1 MKKNTFL
8 FSFLFSA
15 VFFAGCSMTLTPQ
28 EKIYNFELI
37 KKALIKQ
44 DKYKEAQKIQ
54 KIIDKIKKENGIPVN
69 CVNNNAL
76 KNEKKNITGSS
87 VIQKTP
93 MTTSTTKKSPV
104 MTKKSEA
111 VVKIKKS
118 INKRNT
124 KKEVKQRVQK
134 TVSNKTN
141 SKQKPK
147 KEQSLFKIYSVK
159 NNFFEIKKIKENNE
173 TKFDILNEI
182 KK

>member
-1 MKKNTFL
+1 M
-8 FSFLFSA
+8 

-28 EKIYNFELI
+28 EKIHNFELI
-37 KKALIKQ
+37 KKVLIKQ

-54 KIIDKIKKENGIPVN
+54 KIIDKIKKENGIPIN
-69 CVNNNAL
+69 YVNNNAL
-76 KNEKKNITGSS
+76 KNEKKNTTGS
-87 VIQKTP
+87 VIQKTS
-93 MTTSTTKKSPV
+93 MTTSATKKSPV

-134 TVSNKTN
+134 
-141 SKQKPK
+141 PK
-147 KEQSLFKIYSVK
+147 KEQSLFKVYSVK